1 MATKS
6 GTKDE
11 RSVRKEERNCGEE
24 EERAEERGGSPCG
37 SIDRS
42 IDGVPFLSLSL
53 SLSIASWL
61 SKPMARRGEE
71 EGQKEREKRG
81 EKKRDE
87 STSKRYR
94 GWPTGTDGGG
104 GKEEG
109 APRGALVAQLSHLPI
124 GPSHVLIC
132 LLVNPASLSYRLFR
146 SCLSWNPPST
156 TSSSF
161 YSFNLALLLLLLLP
175 PSLFLLGLP
184 LPVLEIAPPIAS
196 TRVRSPRSLSRVKDA
211 CVIRLKLWPR
221 SRGNLIQVMGLRN
234 RSRKVWIWRVR
245 KNRLRMSIEKLLL
258 LLLLS
263 IEVIR

>member
-1 MATKS
+1 
-6 GTKDE
+6 
-11 RSVRKEERNCGEE
+11 
-24 EERAEERGGSPCG
+24 
-37 SIDRS
+37 
-42 IDGVPFLSLSL
+42 
-53 SLSIASWL
+53 
-61 SKPMARRGEE
+61 MARRGEE

-156 TSSSF
+156 TSSF
-161 YSFNLALLLLLLLP
+161 YFNLALLLLLLLP

-221 SRGNLIQVMGLRN
+221 SR
-234 RSRKVWIWRVR
+234 KVWIWREERSFKDVD
-245 KNRLRMSIEKLLL
+245 KKI
-258 LLLLS
+258 
-263 IEVIR
+263 IIIIIVIDRSNSVNFESR